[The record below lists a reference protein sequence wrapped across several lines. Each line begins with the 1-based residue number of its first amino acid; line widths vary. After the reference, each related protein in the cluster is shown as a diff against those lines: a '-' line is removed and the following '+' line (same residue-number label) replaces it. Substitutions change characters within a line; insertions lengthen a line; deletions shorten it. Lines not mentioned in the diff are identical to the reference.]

1 MTKIMVIRHAEKP
14 NGEPGVMPDGTENA
28 EALTAAGWKRA
39 EALVGLFDPPDGR
52 FAPHL
57 SRPERLLASG
67 SDSLRPR
74 QTIAPLGEALQLPV
88 DTTFLKGQ
96 EDRLVASAKSAA
108 CDVLIAWQHEAIPKI
123 ASLIL
128 GGRPAFRRHGRG
140 TGSIWFGCS
149 KTRVETNGAFSRR
162 RSLSCQG
169 ILLRRSNEP
178 MPMAIDCSLSRKRY
192 SSGLHK

>member
-39 EALVGLFDPPDGR
+39 EALVGLFDPLDGR

-108 CDVLIAWQHEAIPKI
+108 RDVLIAWQHEAIPKI

-128 GGRPAFRRHGRG
+128 GSSAGIPAPWPGHRFDLVWVFE
-140 TGSIWFGCS
+140 S
-149 KTRVETNGAFSRR
+149 E
-162 RSLSCQG
+162 
-169 ILLRRSNEP
+169 
-178 MPMAIDCSLSRKRY
+178 
-192 SSGLHK
+192 SGDEWSFFQTPELVLPGDSPAPIE